1 LKAPRSIGALVECP
15 AERSAVEMESQQEV
29 SSGSSSGDEG
39 EEDER
44 ELDEEV
50 LQADRAAMED
60 QCGVGFSRG
69 TQTCCMRLVRRLRRE
84 GKPKSMQVFVQIH
97 HKAIGAGSRC
107 FGEEVTCETL

>member
-1 LKAPRSIGALVECP
+1 VECP

-60 QCGVGFSRG
+60 QKQHPVWSWVFQGDTDMLYEIGEKIAEGGQAKIYAGVR
-69 TQTCCMRLVRRLRRE
+69 TDT
-84 GKPKSMQVFVQIH
+84 P
-97 HKAIGAGSRC
+97 
-107 FGEEVTCETL
+107 